1 MTYQQID
8 VNITGRAYPVC
19 LGDGVLSEL
28 GELLLD
34 RGLSG
39 RLMIITN
46 RIVARLYG
54 AGLVESLKGSGF
66 APELIVLP
74 AGEKFKS
81 LSMAGRLYQSL
92 ARRRA
97 ERGTP
102 VIALGGGVIG
112 DLAGF
117 VAATYQR
124 GVPLVQVPTTLLA
137 QVDSSIGGKTAVN
150 TGRLKNMAG
159 VFYQP
164 RLVAGDTAVLQ
175 TLPLPEIR
183 NGLAEIIKSAVI
195 RDAELFVF
203 LEENMPALLNKDAEA
218 LTYAVQRAA
227 RVKTGVVE
235 QDETDRGLRQILN
248 FGHTVGHAVESISN
262 FKVGHGMAVAAGMAA
277 AVRIANLAGLLDP
290 ADMERIIR
298 VIASAG
304 LPVSLSSASAAPAVL
319 QAMLHDKK
327 VENGRVKFI
336 LPVGIGEVVMRD
348 DIDAHLITE
357 ALRV

>member
-1 MTYQQID
+1 MTYQQTE
-8 VNITGRAYPVC
+8 VNLPGGAYPVC
-19 LGDGVLSEL
+19 VGEGVLSEL
-28 GELLLD
+28 GDLLLD
-34 RGLSG
+34 RGFSG
-39 RLMIITN
+39 RIIIISN
-46 RIVARLYG
+46 RTVARLY
-54 AGLVESLKGSGF
+54 AEGLMESLKGSGF
-66 APELIVLP
+66 NPEIIAVP
-74 AGEKFKS
+74 DGEKFKS
-81 LSMAGRLYQSL
+81 LSVAGRIYQGL

-102 VIALGGGVIG
+102 IMALGGGVIG

-164 RLVAGDTAVLQ
+164 RLVAADTAVLQ
-175 TLPLPEIR
+175 SLPPGQIR

-195 RDAELFVF
+195 RDAELFAF
-203 LEENMPALLNKDAEA
+203 LEENMTALLAKDAKA
-218 LTYAVQRAA
+218 LTYAVKRAA
-227 RVKTGVVE
+227 SVKAAVVE
-235 QDETDRGLRQILN
+235 QDELDHGLRQILN
-248 FGHTVGHAVESISN
+248 FGHTVGHAVESVAN
-262 FKVGHGMAVAAGMAA
+262 FKVAHGTAVAAGMAA
-277 AVRIANLAGLLDP
+277 AARLANLAGLLEP

-298 VIASAG
+298 LIALAG
-304 LPVSLSSASAAPAVL
+304 LPVSLSSSGSVPAVT

-336 LPVGIGEVVMRD
+336 LPVGIGEVVIRD
-348 DIDAHLITE
+348 DIDSHLVNE